1 MQMRQRDEEKRS
13 KLWIVVMLASSM
25 IILLVVVF
33 FIVSP
38 MVRNPLEGEWIAEE
52 KGYYMDVDDDKIT
65 VIATIDGEEIE
76 VDLSYTLDQ
85 KDKILTIKSNT
96 SAYAEA
102 AKDAE
107 GNISAG
113 EIDEALESFIASYDY
128 SMEGGKLTLTEREF
142 ANKFVFT
149 RVEE

>member
-52 KGYYMDVDDDKIT
+52 KGYYMDVDDDEIT
-65 VIATIDGEEIE
+65 VITTIDGEEIE

-102 AKDAE
+102 AKD
-107 GNISAG
+107 
-113 EIDEALESFIASYDY
+113 
-128 SMEGGKLTLTEREF
+128 
-142 ANKFVFT
+142 V
-149 RVEE
+149 